1 MVDSVQS
8 RKSELC
14 IVQNTICTFRNE
26 MLCVLSQTKSESTH
40 KGSQGCAAAG
50 FTPSWT
56 GKELQMR
63 QLKDLLL
70 SKVLDSFLAMEN
82 REEAIGGVR
91 LRGCDIS

>member
-1 MVDSVQS
+1 
-8 RKSELC
+8 
-14 IVQNTICTFRNE
+14 
-26 MLCVLSQTKSESTH
+26 MLCVLSQTKSESKH

-56 GKELQMR
+56 GNELQMR
-63 QLKDLLL
+63 QLKDPLL

-82 REEAIGGVR
+82 REEAIGEVR